1 MFDQLHR
8 GDDEPILDA
17 GLSIVDAHHHLF
29 VRPTLRYL
37 LDDYLADARAGHRIL
52 ASVYVETGSFARPH
66 GPEVMRPLGEVEFA
80 NGVGAMTAS
89 GVLGDERIC
98 AAIVGFADLR
108 FGEAVGDFLDQAT
121 HLAPN
126 RFRGIRQGTNHHP
139 SQVPYRYLPARQPP
153 RVLLDPEFRAGF
165 RRLAARGL
173 SFDAAVFHHQLP
185 EVADLAGAFP
195 ETTIILNHCGLAV
208 GMDMDEQ
215 GRAEVFTQW
224 AHAMR
229 ELAKRPNVM
238 CKISGL
244 GLPFWGFGF
253 ERRTDPVGYRELA
266 GTWEPYIHTAID
278 AFGPDRC
285 MMASDYP
292 VDSHSAGFV
301 PLWNALK
308 HAVRSAS
315 SDEKAALF
323 HDTASRVYR
332 IQPVE
337 H

>member
-17 GLSIVDAHHHLF
+17 GLPIVDAHHHLF

-98 AAIVGFADLR
+98 AAIVGD
-108 FGEAVGDFLDQAT
+108 
-121 HLAPN
+121 
-126 RFRGIRQGTNHHP
+126 
-139 SQVPYRYLPARQPP
+139 
-153 RVLLDPEFRAGF
+153 
-165 RRLAARGL
+165 
-173 SFDAAVFHHQLP
+173 
-185 EVADLAGAFP
+185 
-195 ETTIILNHCGLAV
+195 
-208 GMDMDEQ
+208 
-215 GRAEVFTQW
+215 
-224 AHAMR
+224 
-229 ELAKRPNVM
+229 
-238 CKISGL
+238 
-244 GLPFWGFGF
+244 
-253 ERRTDPVGYRELA
+253 
-266 GTWEPYIHTAID
+266 
-278 AFGPDRC
+278 
-285 MMASDYP
+285 
-292 VDSHSAGFV
+292 HSAGFV

-323 HDTASRVYR
+323 HDTAARVYR

-337 H
+337 G